1 MDLSLNRIARLVSAL
16 PKYTRPTFHVAG
28 TNGKGS
34 VTVLVDSML
43 REAGYTT
50 GRFNS
55 PHLVTVRDSISI
67 NGYAISAAAY
77 NKARCAVVE
86 ADKDMECHATSFEL
100 LTATALYAFEDAKV
114 DAAVLEV
121 GLGGRLDATNVLPK
135 DIVVTCGIS
144 VIDLDHQAI
153 LGNSV
158 DEIAREKAGIAKQG
172 IPCIVA
178 SQSHASALKALQ
190 ETIEGNGGEFIPALP
205 SRVAPMSVRE
215 EDCLSSATV
224 RPLPA
229 TIIVETQKSHFGAK
243 LNLAGDHQLGN
254 VSLAVGMVEA
264 AVKRGYFSRI
274 CEEEMSRGIEKARW
288 PGRLDWIKLPNSE
301 RHILVDGAHNTSS
314 ATTLSHYLQSTFVP
328 RPIQFIISL
337 SHSPPKTAL
346 QVLAPFLQRGDDVII
361 VPFTEV
367 EDMPW
372 VRPVESVSVAE
383 AAKTLVGEEGN
394 VEIFETLD
402 VALKSVLPNER
413 TIVVSG
419 SLYLVS
425 DLYRLLEVWESR
437 NIGSEEFVGS

>member
-1 MDLSLNRIARLVSAL
+1 MDLSLNRITNLVGAL

-34 VTVLVDSML
+34 VTVLVDSVL

-55 PHLVTVRDSISI
+55 PHLITVRDSISI
-67 NGYAISAAAY
+67 NGHTISASAY
-77 NKARCAVVE
+77 DKARRAVME
-86 ADKDMECHATSFEL
+86 TDKEMECHATSFEL

-121 GLGGRLDATNVLPK
+121 GLGGRLDATNVIPQ

-144 VIDLDHQAI
+144 VIDIDHQAM

-172 IPCIVA
+172 VPCVVA
-178 SQSHASALKALQ
+178 SQSHASALKTLQ
-190 ETIEGNGGEFIPALP
+190 EAIEENGGEFISALP
-205 SRVAPMSVRE
+205 SKVAPTSVRE
-215 EDCLSSATV
+215 GNYLSSSTI
-224 RPLPA
+224 PLPSI
-229 TIIVETQKSHFGAK
+229 IIVETQNPFEAK

-254 VSLAVGMVEA
+254 VSLAVGMIEA
-264 AVKRGYFSRI
+264 AIKRGYFSQI
-274 CEEEMSRGIEKARW
+274 SEKEMSRGIEKARW
-288 PGRLDWIKLPNSE
+288 PGRLDWIKLPNLE
-301 RHILVDGAHNTSS
+301 RCILVDGAHNTSS
-314 ATTLSHYLQSTFVP
+314 ATALSNYLQSASVK

-337 SHSPPKTAL
+337 SHSPPKTPL
-346 QVLAPFLQRGDDVII
+346 QVLTPLLQRGDHVKI
-361 VPFTEV
+361 VPFTNV

-372 VRPVESVSVAE
+372 VKPVERSSVSE

-402 VALKSVLPNER
+402 VALKAALPNER
-413 TIVVSG
+413 PIVVSG
-419 SLYLVS
+419 SLYLVG
-425 DLYRLLEVWESR
+425 DLYRLLEGWESH
-437 NIGSEEFVGS
+437 NTGSENLAGSRT